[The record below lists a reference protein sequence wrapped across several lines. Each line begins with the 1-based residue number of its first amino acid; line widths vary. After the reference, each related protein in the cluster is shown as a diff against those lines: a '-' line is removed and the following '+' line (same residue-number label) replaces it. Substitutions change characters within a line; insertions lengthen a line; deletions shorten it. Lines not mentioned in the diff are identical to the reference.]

1 MIKPPSPFWQDLTA
15 DDFRALDGARTIA
28 VLPVAAIEQHGPHLP
43 VQVDACICEGIV
55 ARALDRLPAH
65 LAVLVLPMMPVGLS
79 LEHADYPGTLSLSP
93 ETLIRAWTEI
103 GESVARAGI
112 GKLVLV
118 NSHGGQPQ
126 ILDLVAQSLRARRRM
141 MVFRVNLYRAFR
153 DPDMFPAAEIDRGI
167 HGGAIETAIMLH
179 LRPDLVRRDK
189 VADFTPAPSPEA
201 DEGGGAR
208 CFGDTGFAWQIQ
220 DLHPSGACGDA
231 RLADAEKGRVL
242 VERAA
247 AALADTLSRIDRVAM
262 AALRDAP

>member
-55 ARALDRLPAH
+55 ARALEHLPEH
-65 LAVLVLPMMPVGLS
+65 LAILVLPMMPVGLS
-79 LEHADYPGTLSLSP
+79 LEHSDYPGTLSLSP

-153 DPDMFPAAEIDRGI
+153 DSDVFPAAEIARGI

-189 VADFTPAPSPEA
+189 VADFTPAPSPEE
-201 DEGGGAR
+201 DEPGAAL
-208 CFGDTGFAWQIQ
+208 FGETGFAWQIQ

-247 AALADTLSRIDRVAM
+247 SALADTLSRIDRVAL